1 MTREQLLQLQQAYL
15 EAELA
20 VLRGKS
26 VSFNGQSMTMENLD
40 EIRKGRKEIE
50 DKLQL
55 IDRPRQL
62 YSLARF
68 S

>member
-26 VSFNGQSMTMENLD
+26 VSFNGQSMTMENLE

-50 DKLQL
+50 ERLQC